1 MRQHIVLSWL
11 VPLFLLPSYAPE
23 KGVVIVGR
31 VTDEAMAPLAATTIM
46 VTGAG
51 RGAQTDADGRYTLAV
66 ASANQ
71 GDSLII
77 VARRIGF
84 VPARQKVAVTGD
96 TVRVN
101 FTLAPAALRLE
112 EAIVLGGVPVPTA
125 SPVNTPAAGRAG
137 GAAGSVSSAPPVP
150 TYAPSVQMRAK
161 TADAAFGTAGAAGN
175 AAAESRPTS
184 RRGDPGFNTEQYDRI
199 YENPFLAVGVNP
211 RSTFSIDVD
220 RASYSNVR
228 RFIDQGLR
236 PPKDA
241 VRTEELVNYFSYDYP
256 EPHGADPVSIT
267 TEVAPAPWKPAH
279 RIVRIGLKGKSIDK
293 HALPASNL
301 VFLIDV
307 SGSMSSPNKLPL
319 VKSAF
324 RLLVNELREED
335 RVAIVVYAGAAGL
348 VLPPTSGADKTRI
361 LDAIEGLE
369 AGGSTAGGAG
379 LKLAYDVAR
388 KSHLRG
394 GNNRV
399 ILATDGD
406 FNVGL
411 SSDADMT
418 RLIEER
424 RAQGTF
430 LTVLGFGMGNYKD
443 SKLEKLADKGNGNYG
458 YIDDIMEARK
468 MFVTEFGGTL
478 VTIAKDVKLQVE
490 FNPAKVAAYRLIGY
504 ENRLLRDQ
512 DFNDDAKDAG
522 EIGSGHT
529 VTALY
534 EIIPVGAHTDQKVE
548 GVDPLRYQTPPARDG
563 SVATNELLFVRL
575 RYKQPN
581 GETSKLLERA
591 VVDRGERPSR
601 DLTFASA
608 VAAFGLVLR
617 DSEYKGSATLAD
629 VLRAAKQSIG
639 EDENGYRADFV
650 RVVEAA
656 LKLDRGERPGERPW

>member
-1 MRQHIVLSWL
+1 MRQHFVL
-11 VPLFLLPSYAPE
+11 PFLLPLLLVPTLPE
-23 KGVVIVGR
+23 VKGVVIVGQ
-31 VTDEAMAPLAATTIM
+31 VTDDALQPLASVTITTATH
-46 VTGAG
+46 
-51 RGAQTDADGRYTLAV
+51 RGGTVTDASGRYTLSIPQAV
-66 ASANQ
+66 RGETIAVQ
-71 GDSLII
+71 
-77 VARRIGF
+77 ARRIGF
-84 VPARQKVAVTGD
+84 VPAEQRVTASSD

-101 FTLAPAALRLE
+101 FTLAVSTLSLQSVVVTGATTDSRQSP
-112 EAIVLGGVPVPTA
+112 PV
-125 SPVNTPAAGRAG
+125 STPAAVSAPVPYAAASRARMRVESANVVG
-137 GAAGSVSSAPPVP
+137 GAAVHPIIGKS
-150 TYAPSVQMRAK
+150 
-161 TADAAFGTAGAAGN
+161 
-175 AAAESRPTS
+175 AAESV
-184 RRGDPGFNTEQYDRI
+184 RRADPGFNTEQYDRI
-199 YENPFLAVGVNP
+199 YENPFLAVRDNP
-211 RSTFSIDVD
+211 RSTFSVDVD

-241 VRTEELVNYFSYDYP
+241 VRTEELVNYFTYDYP
-256 EPHGADPVSIT
+256 EPRGERPVSVT
-267 TEVAPAPWKPAH
+267 TEVAAAPWKPAH

-293 HALPASNL
+293 RALPPSNL

-307 SGSMSSPNKLPL
+307 SGSMSPPNKLPL
-319 VKSAF
+319 VKAAF

-348 VLPPTSGADKTRI
+348 VLPPTPGSDKTRI
-361 LDAIEGLE
+361 MDAIERLE

-379 LKLAYDVAR
+379 LTLAYDVAR
-388 KSHLRG
+388 KSHLRN

-406 FNVGL
+406 FNVGV
-411 SSDADMT
+411 SSDADMV

-424 RAQGTF
+424 RSQGTF

-458 YIDDIMEARK
+458 YIDDLMEAKK

-490 FNPAKVAAYRLIGY
+490 FNPAKVMAYRLIGY

-512 DFNDDAKDAG
+512 DFNDDTKDAG

-534 EIIPVGAHTDQKVE
+534 EVIPVGAKTDQKVE
-548 GVDPLRYQTPPARDG
+548 GVDPLRYQAPPARDEA
-563 SVATNELLFVRL
+563 VATNELLFVRL
-575 RYKQPN
+575 RYKQPD

-591 VVDRGERPSR
+591 VVDRGEPASL

-608 VAAFGLVLR
+608 VAAFGLILR
-617 DSEYKGSATLAD
+617 ESEYRGSATLDD
-629 VLRAAKQSIG
+629 VFRAAKRSVG
-639 EDENGYRADFV
+639 EDPNGYRADFV
-650 RVVEAA
+650 RVVDAA
-656 LKLDRGERPGERPW
+656 RKIRGEPSEGRPWQ

>member
-1 MRQHIVLSWL
+1 MRQHLVLSWFL
-11 VPLFLLPSYAPE
+11 PLLLLPPRPVE

-31 VTDEAMAPLAATTIM
+31 VTDEAMKPLASGI
-46 VTGAG
+46 VTASGS
-51 RGAQTDADGRYTLAV
+51 RGVSTDSAGRYTLVLPAV
-66 ASANQ
+66 AK
-71 GDSLII
+71 GDSVVL
-77 VARRIGF
+77 VARRIGY
-84 VPARQKVAVTGD
+84 VPAEQRVRATGD

-101 FTLAPAALRLE
+101 FTLATAALRLQE
-112 EAIVLGGVPVPTA
+112 VVVADAAQAGRTVSPAIAVELSAPPTYA
-125 SPVNTPAAGRAG
+125 AAGSARAKQGFSTGVVG
-137 GAAGSVSSAPPVP
+137 GAAGN
-150 TYAPSVQMRAK
+150 R
-161 TADAAFGTAGAAGN
+161 
-175 AAAESRPTS
+175 AAESTWGTP
-184 RRGDPGFNTEQYDRI
+184 RRADPGFNTEQYDRI
-199 YENPFLAVGVNP
+199 YENPFLAVSVNP

-241 VRTEELVNYFSYDYP
+241 VRTEELVNYFTYDYP
-256 EPHGADPVSIT
+256 EPRGSDPVSIT

-279 RIVRIGLKGKSIDK
+279 RLVRIGLKGKSIDK
-293 HALPASNL
+293 RELPASNL

-319 VKSAF
+319 VKTAF
-324 RLLVNELREED
+324 RLLVNELREQD

-348 VLPPTSGADKTRI
+348 ALPPTSGADKTRI
-361 LDAIEGLE
+361 MDAIERLE

-379 LKLAYDVAR
+379 LTLAYDVAR

-406 FNVGL
+406 FNIGL
-411 SSDADMT
+411 SSDAEMV

-443 SKLEKLADKGNGNYG
+443 SRLEKLADKGNGNYG
-458 YIDDIMEARK
+458 YIDDLMEARK

-490 FNPAKVAAYRLIGY
+490 FNPSKVAAYRLIGY

-512 DFNDDAKDAG
+512 DFNDDTKDAG

-548 GVDPLRYQTPPARDG
+548 GVDPLRYQTPTAREG
-563 SVATNELLFVRL
+563 AETATNELLFVRL
-575 RYKQPN
+575 RYKQPD

-591 VVDRGERPSR
+591 VVDRGEKPSL

-617 DSEYKGSATLAD
+617 DSEYKGSATLD
-629 VLRAAKQSIG
+629 DILRAARRSVG
-639 EDENGYRADFV
+639 EDPNGYRADFV

-656 LKLDRGERPGERPW
+656 QRLDRGERPGERPW

>member
-1 MRQHIVLSWL
+1 MRHHFVL
-11 VPLFLLPSYAPE
+11 PFLLPLLLVPSLPE
-23 KGVVIVGR
+23 SKGVVLVGQ
-31 VTDEAMAPLAATTIM
+31 VTDDALQPLASASITT
-46 VTGAG
+46 VASRAG
-51 RGAQTDADGRYTLAV
+51 TVTDASGRYTLSIPQA
-66 ASANQ
+66 ANGETIVVQ
-71 GDSLII
+71 ARLI
-77 VARRIGF
+77 GYL
-84 VPARQKVAVTGD
+84 PAQQQVKVTAD

-101 FTLAPAALRLE
+101 FTLTASRIDLSNVVVTGAAADSRKAAEVGTQAARPTPVPFATASQARVRTEAANVVGGAVAAAPA
-112 EAIVLGGVPVPTA
+112 P
-125 SPVNTPAAGRAG
+125 
-137 GAAGSVSSAPPVP
+137 
-150 TYAPSVQMRAK
+150 
-161 TADAAFGTAGAAGN
+161 GTMP
-175 AAAESRPTS
+175 SRPV
-184 RRGDPGFNTEQYDRI
+184 RRADPGFNTEQYDRI
-199 YENPFLAVGVNP
+199 YENPFLAVRDNP
-211 RSTFSIDVD
+211 RSTFSVDVD

-241 VRTEELVNYFSYDYP
+241 VRTEELVNYFTYDYP
-256 EPHGADPVSIT
+256 EPRGEHPVSVT
-267 TEVAPAPWKPAH
+267 AEVAPAPWKPAH

-293 HALPASNL
+293 RALPPSNL

-348 VLPPTSGADKTRI
+348 VLPPTPGSDKTRI
-361 LDAIEGLE
+361 MDAIERLE

-379 LKLAYDVAR
+379 LTLAYDVAR
-388 KSHLRG
+388 KSHLRN

-406 FNVGL
+406 FNIGP
-411 SSDADMT
+411 SSDADMV
-418 RLIEER
+418 RLIEDR
-424 RAQGTF
+424 RNSQGTF

-443 SKLEKLADKGNGNYG
+443 SRLEKLADKGNGNYG
-458 YIDDIMEARK
+458 YIDDLMEAKK

-490 FNPAKVAAYRLIGY
+490 FNPAKVMAYRLIGY

-512 DFNDDAKDAG
+512 DFNDDTKDAG

-534 EIIPVGAHTDQKVE
+534 EIIPVGAKTDQKVE
-548 GVDPLRYQTPPARDG
+548 GVDPLRYQTPPARDDAV
-563 SVATNELLFVRL
+563 STNELLFVRL
-575 RYKQPN
+575 RYKQPD

-591 VVDRGERPSR
+591 VVDRGEPASR

-608 VAAFGLVLR
+608 VASFGLILR
-617 DSEYKGSATLAD
+617 DSEYRGSATLDD
-629 VLRAAKQSIG
+629 VLRAAKQSVG
-639 EDENGYRADFV
+639 EDPNGYRADFI
-650 RVVEAA
+650 RVVDAA
-656 LKLDRGERPGERPW
+656 RKLRDIDSSDRRER

>member
-1 MRQHIVLSWL
+1 MRPQFVFPWFF
-11 VPLFLLPSYAPE
+11 PLLLLPTPSPE
-23 KGVVIVGR
+23 RSAVITGR
-31 VTDEAMAPLAATTIM
+31 VTDEAMKPLASVA
-46 VTGAG
+46 VSVSASAG
-51 RGAQTDADGRYTLAV
+51 GVQTDAAGRYTLAV
-66 ASANQ
+66 ASAKR
-71 GDSLII
+71 GDTITVI
-77 VARRIGF
+77 ARRIGY
-84 VPARQKVAVTGD
+84 ARAEQRVAVKGD
-96 TVRVN
+96 TIAVN
-101 FTLAPAALRLE
+101 FTLAASAVGLQSVTVTSADAASQANTRLARTEAVPA
-112 EAIVLGGVPVPTA
+112 PVM
-125 SPVNTPAAGRAG
+125 
-137 GAAGSVSSAPPVP
+137 P
-150 TYAPSVQMRAK
+150 TYAPAMVGK
-161 TADAAFGTAGAAGN
+161 TMSAAVGGN
-175 AAAESRPTS
+175 ATAAPAHSPEPGM
-184 RRGDPGFNTEQYDRI
+184 RRRADPGHNTEQYDRI
-199 YENPFLAVGVNP
+199 YENPFLAVRDNP

-256 EPHGADPVSIT
+256 EPRGTDPVSVT
-267 TEVAPAPWKPAH
+267 TEVAPAPWKAEH
-279 RIVRIGLKGKSIDK
+279 RIVRIGLKGRSIDK
-293 HALPASNL
+293 RALPPSNL

-307 SGSMSSPNKLPL
+307 SGSMSGPTRLPL

-324 RLLVNELREED
+324 RLLVSELREED

-361 LDAIEGLE
+361 MDAIEGLE

-379 LKLAYDVAR
+379 LTLAYDVAR

-411 SSDADMT
+411 SSDADMV
-418 RLIEER
+418 RLIEQR

-443 SKLEKLADKGNGNYG
+443 SRLEKLADKGNGNYG
-458 YIDDIMEARK
+458 YIDDLMEARK

-512 DFNDDAKDAG
+512 DFNDDTKDAG

-534 EIIPVGAHTDQKVE
+534 EIIPVGSHSDQKVE
-548 GVDPLRYQTPPARDG
+548 GVDPLRYQAPPVREG
-563 SVATNELLFVRL
+563 TATNELLFVRL
-575 RYKQPN
+575 RYKEPD
-581 GETSKLLERA
+581 GETSRLIERA
-591 VVDRGERPSR
+591 VVDRGERASA

-617 DSEYKGSATLAD
+617 DSEYKGSATLGS
-629 VLRAAKQSIG
+629 VLRAAKQSVG
-639 EDENGYRADFV
+639 EDPNGYRADFI

-656 LKLDRGERPGERPW
+656 QKLDRGDRPGERPW

>member
-1 MRQHIVLSWL
+1 MRQHLVLPWL
-11 VPLFLLPSYAPE
+11 VPLLLLPSSLTSPSASIRSPE
-23 KGVVIVGR
+23 VVRAVNGVVITGR
-31 VTDEAMAPLAATTIM
+31 VSDESMNPLGTASVTVTGTNRGATTDS
-46 VTGAG
+46 AG
-51 RGAQTDADGRYTLAV
+51 RYVLTLPT
-66 ASANQ
+66 ASI
-71 GDSLII
+71 GDSVTLQ
-77 VARRIGF
+77 ARRIGY
-84 VPARQKVAVTGD
+84 AGATQ
-96 TVRVN
+96 TVRVKADTIQVN
-101 FTLAPAALRLE
+101 VTLAANTRRLQSVVVTGAEAAAKRSVNAPAPIALD
-112 EAIVLGGVPVPTA
+112 
-125 SPVNTPAAGRAG
+125 VNA
-137 GAAGSVSSAPPVP
+137 P
-150 TYAPSVQMRAK
+150 TYAPLQGKVANAVAGTPRAE
-161 TADAAFGTAGAAGN
+161 AAPG
-175 AAAESRPTS
+175 SSIRL
-184 RRGDPGFNTEQYDRI
+184 RRADPGFNTEQYDRI
-199 YENPFLAVGVNP
+199 YENTFVAVRDNP

-228 RFIDQGLR
+228 RFIDQGAR

-241 VRTEELVNYFSYDYP
+241 VRTEELINYFTYDYP
-256 EPHGADPVSIT
+256 EPRGEHPVSVT
-267 TEVAPAPWKPAH
+267 TEVGAAPWKPAH

-293 HALPASNL
+293 RELPPSNL

-348 VLPPTSGADKTRI
+348 VLPPTSGSDKTRI
-361 LDAIEGLE
+361 MDAIERLE

-379 LKLAYDVAR
+379 LTLAYDVAR

-406 FNVGL
+406 FNVGP
-411 SSDADMT
+411 SSDADMV
-418 RLIEER
+418 RLIEDR

-443 SKLEKLADKGNGNYG
+443 SRLEKLADKGNGNYG

-490 FNPAKVAAYRLIGY
+490 FNPTKVAAYRLIGY

-512 DFNDDAKDAG
+512 DFNDDTKDAG

-534 EIIPVGAHTDQKVE
+534 EIIPVGAKTDQKVE
-548 GVDPLRYQTPPARDG
+548 GVDPLRYQAPPPRDA

-581 GETSKLLERA
+581 SETSKLLERA
-591 VVDRGERPSR
+591 VVDRSEQPSLDFR
-601 DLTFASA
+601 VATA

-617 DSEYKGSATLAD
+617 DSEFKGNATLDD
-629 VLRAAKQSIG
+629 VLRAAKQSLG
-639 EDENGYRADFV
+639 EDANGYRADFV

-656 LKLDRGERPGERPW
+656 RRMYRGEPSEGRPW

>member
-1 MRQHIVLSWL
+1 MRPQLVFSWL
-11 VPLFLLPSYAPE
+11 FPILLLPASAPQQR
-23 KGVVIVGR
+23 VVLVGR
-31 VTDEAMAPLAATTIM
+31 VTDEAMKPLASVV
-46 VTGAG
+46 VTVAASSS
-51 RGAQTDADGRYTLAV
+51 GAQTDAGGRYTLTLSSV
-66 ASANQ
+66 KR
-71 GDSLII
+71 GDSVTVI
-77 VARRIGF
+77 ARRIGY
-84 VPARQKVAVTGD
+84 VRAEQRVAVTGD
-96 TVRVN
+96 TVSVN
-101 FTLAPAALRLE
+101 FTLAASSQVLHEVAVTADAASQRRMS
-112 EAIVLGGVPVPTA
+112 VG
-125 SPVNTPAAGRAG
+125 TPAAYPVGAPPTYAPTTMVGKAASTVAG
-137 GAAGSVSSAPPVP
+137 GAAAARTASPGPE
-150 TYAPSVQMRAK
+150 MR
-161 TADAAFGTAGAAGN
+161 
-175 AAAESRPTS
+175 
-184 RRGDPGFNTEQYDRI
+184 RRADPGHNTEQYDRI
-199 YENPFLAVGVNP
+199 YENPFLAVRDNP

-228 RFIDQGLR
+228 RFISQGLR

-256 EPHGADPVSIT
+256 EPRGADPVSVT
-267 TEVAPAPWKPAH
+267 TEVAPAPWKSAH

-293 HALPASNL
+293 RALPASNL

-307 SGSMSSPNKLPL
+307 SGSMAGPTRLPL

-324 RLLVNELREED
+324 RLLVAELREED

-361 LDAIEGLE
+361 MDAIEGLE

-379 LKLAYDVAR
+379 LTLAYDIAR

-411 SSDADMT
+411 SSDADMV
-418 RLIEER
+418 RLIEDR

-443 SKLEKLADKGNGNYG
+443 SHLEKLADKGNGNYG
-458 YIDDIMEARK
+458 YIDDLMEARK

-490 FNPAKVAAYRLIGY
+490 FNPSKVAAYRLIGY

-512 DFNDDAKDAG
+512 DFNDDTKDAG

-534 EIIPVGAHTDQKVE
+534 EIIPVGANSDQKVE
-548 GVDPLRYQTPPARDG
+548 GVDPLRYGVPPTRDG
-563 SVATNELLFVRL
+563 TATNELLFVRL
-575 RYKQPN
+575 RYKQPD
-581 GETSKLLERA
+581 GETSRLIERA
-591 VVDRGERPSR
+591 VVDRGERASP

-617 DSEYKGSATLAD
+617 DSEYKGSATLTD
-629 VLRAAKQSIG
+629 VLRAAKQSVG
-639 EDENGYRADFV
+639 EDPNGYRADFI

-656 LKLDRGERPGERPW
+656 QKLDRGERPGQRPW

>member
-1 MRQHIVLSWL
+1 MRHHVVLSWL
-11 VPLFLLPSYAPE
+11 VPLLLLPLRPTAQ
-23 KGVVIVGR
+23 GIVVVGR
-31 VTDEAMAPLAATTIM
+31 VTDEAMQPLPSATIS
-46 VTGAG
+46 VAGIG
-51 RGAQTDADGRYTLAV
+51 RGTQTDSEGRYTLALPTM
-66 ASANQ
+66 NR
-71 GDSLII
+71 GDTVVLQ
-77 VARRIGF
+77 ARRIGYA
-84 VPARQKVAVTGD
+84 PAEQRVWARSD

-101 FTLAPAALRLE
+101 FTLAASIARLE
-112 EAIVLGGVPVPTA
+112 SVVLTDSDRAARVGTPEARAAVAVTA
-125 SPVNTPAAGRAG
+125 P
-137 GAAGSVSSAPPVP
+137 P
-150 TYAPSVQMRAK
+150 TYAPMGVLQGK
-161 TADAAFGTAGAAGN
+161 VGN
-175 AAAESRPTS
+175 AAGVMPSAGRSIGGESPPGM
-184 RRGDPGFNTEQYDRI
+184 RRRADPGFNTEQYDRI
-199 YENPFLAVGVNP
+199 YENPFLAVSVNP
-211 RSTFSIDVD
+211 RSTFSVDVD

-241 VRTEELVNYFSYDYP
+241 VRTEELVNYFTYDYP
-256 EPHGADPVSIT
+256 EPRGGDPVSIT

-279 RIVRIGLKGKSIDK
+279 RLVRIGLKGKSIDK
-293 HALPASNL
+293 RALPPSNL

-307 SGSMSSPNKLPL
+307 SGSMSPPNKLPL
-319 VKSAF
+319 VKAAF

-361 LDAIEGLE
+361 MDAIERLD

-379 LKLAYDVAR
+379 LTLAYDVAR

-406 FNVGL
+406 FNVGV
-411 SSDADMT
+411 SSDADMV
-418 RLIEER
+418 RLIEAR
-424 RAQGTF
+424 RSQGTF

-443 SKLEKLADKGNGNYG
+443 SRLEKLADKGNGNYG
-458 YIDDIMEARK
+458 YIDDLMEARK

-534 EIIPVGAHTDQKVE
+534 EVIPVGARTDQKVE
-548 GVDPLRYQTPPARDG
+548 GVDPLRYQSPPARDG
-563 SVATNELLFVRL
+563 AVATNELLFVRL
-575 RYKQPN
+575 RYKQPD

-591 VVDRGERPSR
+591 VVDRGERPSL
-601 DLTFASA
+601 DFTFASA

-617 DSEYKGSATLAD
+617 DSEYKGNATLDD
-629 VLRAAKQSIG
+629 VLRAAKHSVG
-639 EDENGYRADFV
+639 EDPNGYRADFI
-650 RVVEAA
+650 RVVEGARR
-656 LKLDRGERPGERPW
+656 LGRGEPSEGRPW

>member
-1 MRQHIVLSWL
+1 MRQHFVLPWL
-11 VPLFLLPSYAPE
+11 VPLLLLTPLAPE
-23 KGVVIVGR
+23 RAVVIVGR
-31 VTDEAMAPLAATTIM
+31 VTDEAMSPLASTM
-46 VTGAG
+46 VMTAG
-51 RGAQTDADGRYTLAV
+51 NRRGTQTDADGRYSLAL
-66 ASANQ
+66 ASANR
-71 GDSLII
+71 GDTI
-77 VARRIGF
+77 VVTARRIGY
-84 VPARQKVAVTGD
+84 VPAEQRVVVTGD
-96 TVRVN
+96 TMRLN
-101 FTLAPAALRLE
+101 FTLAASVVRLQE
-112 EAIVLGGVPVPTA
+112 TIVT
-125 SPVNTPAAGRAG
+125 
-137 GAAGSVSSAPPVP
+137 GAAVTEQAGAPLPFAVGKTATPSP
-150 TYAPSVQMRAK
+150 TYAPTV
-161 TADAAFGTAGAAGN
+161 GAQARTSN
-175 AAAESRPTS
+175 AAADASAGAPRAVSPGSRPEL
-184 RRGDPGFNTEQYDRI
+184 RRTDPGFNTEQYDRI
-199 YENPFLAVGVNP
+199 YENPFLAVSVNP

-256 EPHGADPVSIT
+256 EPRGADPVSIT

-293 HALPASNL
+293 RALPASNL

-307 SGSMSSPNKLPL
+307 SGSMTPPNKLPL
-319 VKSAF
+319 VKAAF

-348 VLPPTSGADKTRI
+348 VLPPTSGSEKTKI
-361 LDAIEGLE
+361 LDAIERLE

-379 LKLAYDVAR
+379 LTLAYDVAR
-388 KSHLRG
+388 KSHLTG

-406 FNVGL
+406 FNIGL
-411 SSDADMT
+411 SSDADMV
-418 RLIEER
+418 RLIEAR
-424 RAQGTF
+424 RAQGTY

-443 SKLEKLADKGNGNYG
+443 SRLEKLADKGNGNYG
-458 YIDDIMEARK
+458 YIDDIMEAKK

-512 DFNDDAKDAG
+512 DFNDDTKDAG

-548 GVDPLRYQTPPARDG
+548 GVDPLRYQAPPARDG
-563 SVATNELLFVRL
+563 AVATNELLFVRM
-575 RYKQPN
+575 RYKQPD

-591 VVDRGERPSR
+591 VVDRGEQPSR
-601 DLTFASA
+601 DLVFASA

-617 DSEYKGSATLAD
+617 DSEYKGSATLSD

-639 EDENGYRADFV
+639 EDPNGYRADFI

-656 LKLDRGERPGERPW
+656 RKLEHGERPGDRPW

>member
-1 MRQHIVLSWL
+1 MRQHVVLSWMF
-11 VPLFLLPSYAPE
+11 PLLLLPVQSTRQ
-23 KGVVIVGR
+23 GVVVVGT
-31 VTDEAMAPLAATTIM
+31 VTDEAMRPLNSAF
-46 VTGAG
+46 VDVKGGG
-51 RGAQTDADGRYTLAV
+51 RPAHVDSAGRYTLSLPSV
-66 ASANQ
+66 RR
-71 GDSLII
+71 GDSVVL
-77 VARRIGF
+77 VARRIGYI
-84 VPARQKVAVTGD
+84 PAEQRIVATRD
-96 TVRVN
+96 TMRVN
-101 FTLAPAALRLE
+101 FTLASGAVRLESTVVAAATDQARLRRAENAPAATPL
-112 EAIVLGGVPVPTA
+112 
-125 SPVNTPAAGRAG
+125 PAA
-137 GAAGSVSSAPPVP
+137 P
-150 TYAPSVQMRAK
+150 TYAPAIAQVQG
-161 TADAAFGTAGAAGN
+161 DASAFGAVATK
-175 AAAESRPTS
+175 TS
-184 RRGDPGFNTEQYDRI
+184 VANERVRLRRADPGFNTEQYDRI

-211 RSTFSIDVD
+211 RSTFSGVNPRSTFSVDVD

-241 VRTEELVNYFSYDYP
+241 VRTEELVNYFTYDYP
-256 EPHGADPVSIT
+256 EPRGVDPVSIT
-267 TEVAPAPWKPAH
+267 TEVGPAPWKPAH
-279 RIVRIGLKGKSIDK
+279 RLVRIGLKGKSIDK
-293 HALPASNL
+293 RALPPSNL

-307 SGSMSSPNKLPL
+307 SGSMQPYNKLPL
-319 VKSAF
+319 VKAAF

-361 LDAIEGLE
+361 MDAIERLE

-411 SSDADMT
+411 SSDADMV

-424 RAQGTF
+424 RGQGTF

-443 SKLEKLADKGNGNYG
+443 SRLEKLADKGNGNYA
-458 YIDDIMEARK
+458 YIDDLMEARK

-504 ENRLLRDQ
+504 ENRILRDQ
-512 DFNDDAKDAG
+512 DFNDDLKDAG
-522 EIGSGHT
+522 EIGTGHT

-548 GVDPLRYQTPPARDG
+548 GVDPLRYQAPPARDG
-563 SVATNELLFVRL
+563 AVATNELLFVRL
-575 RYKQPN
+575 RYKQPD
-581 GETSKLLERA
+581 GETSRLLERA
-591 VVDRGERPSR
+591 VVDRAERPSI
-601 DLTFASA
+601 DFTFASA
-608 VAAFGLVLR
+608 VASFGLVLR
-617 DSEYKGSATLAD
+617 DSEYKGNATLDD
-629 VLRAAKQSIG
+629 VLRAAKQSVG
-639 EDENGYRADFV
+639 EDPNGYRADFI
-650 RVVEAA
+650 RVVEGARR
-656 LKLDRGERPGERPW
+656 LGRGEPSLEGRPRY